1 LRAVIQRVMQ
11 GAKVEVLGK
20 TIGQIDKGLLV
31 FLGIGTEDTD
41 DDIRWLAKKIS
52 GLRIFSDTDDK
63 MNLSINET
71 DGSLLVISQFTLL
84 ASTKKGNRPSYIKSA
99 KPEISKP
106 LYRSFIDHIKKEHG
120 LHVEEGIF
128 GADMKVHLI
137 NDGPVTIIIDSKV
150 KE

>member
-1 LRAVIQRVMQ
+1 MQ